1 MLKGQHISKAR
12 HRAHGVV
19 SLAAFHALKK
29 AYIMHNQVTTDV
41 TRSVLRYFGGKWA
54 IAPWIIQHMPP
65 HRVYVEPFG
74 GGGSVLLRKPR
85 SRCEVYNDLDEEIVS
100 IFRTVQDPVQCR
112 RLIKVL
118 KRTPYSRAE
127 YRRAF
132 MPSKDPVIRAQR
144 AIIRSFM
151 GIHHSALFMPSK
163 ASAFASTAS
172 SGYRSWV
179 SYPRHLAEAC
189 RRLRGV
195 IIEQRDAMQVID
207 IQDSPDTLFF
217 IDPPYLPTT
226 RNMSA
231 RYRHDMDEPAHIRL
245 LDRLQTIQG
254 VAMVAGYP
262 SALYDRML
270 STWTRIEKDHYAR
283 VMGVRKAVE
292 VLWISPRHKAS
303 LSP

>member
-1 MLKGQHISKAR
+1 MLYSQQASKAR
-12 HRAHGVV
+12 HRAHGAR
-19 SLAAFHALKK
+19 SLPAFHVPQK
-29 AYIMHNQVTTDV
+29 AYNMQNTITTDV

-65 HRVYVEPFG
+65 HKVYVEPFG

-85 SRCEVYNDLDEEIVS
+85 AKCEVYNDLDEEIVS
-100 IFRTVQDPVQCR
+100 VFRVIQDPVQCQ
-112 RLIKVL
+112 RLIRAL

-151 GIHHSALFMPSK
+151 SIHHSALFMSDK
-163 ASAFASTAS
+163 ANAFASTVS

-179 SYPRHLAEAC
+179 TYPRHLAEAC

-207 IQDSPDTLFF
+207 AQDSPDTLFF
-217 IDPPYLPTT
+217 VDPPYLAST

-231 RYRHDMDEPAHIRL
+231 RYHHEMDDAAHTRL
-245 LDRLQTIQG
+245 LERLRTIQG
-254 VAMVAGYP
+254 TAMVAGYP
-262 SALYDRML
+262 SDLYDRIL
-270 STWTRIEKDHYAR
+270 TGWTRLEKEHYAR
-283 VMGVRKAVE
+283 AMGVRKSME
-292 VLWISPRHKAS
+292 VLWITPK
-303 LSP
+303 P